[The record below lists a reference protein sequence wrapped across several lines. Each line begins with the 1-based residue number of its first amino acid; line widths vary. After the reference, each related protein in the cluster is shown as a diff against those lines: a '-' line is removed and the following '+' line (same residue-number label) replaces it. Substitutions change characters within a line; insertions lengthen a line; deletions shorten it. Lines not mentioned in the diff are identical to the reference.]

1 MFIIPSFLC
10 PTLLYITSSMKSPL
24 TFLRV
29 SSPPPP
35 SGLFWSGYS
44 MLEFSS
50 EPDLDSEE
58 MKTILNLLLS
68 GTIFFS
74 SITMSLLL
82 SDSRTAVAGPWFT
95 SSKSILVLSRSL
107 KLRLAAL
114 LAPSLL
120 SADLLRSFWMRVML
134 ELLLLLAAL
143 RLVRLFG
150 APELRSRTNFP
161 ELLLLLLLLL
171 AECLVSRPA
180 EISGFNSLWTTTV

>member
-1 MFIIPSFLC
+1 
-10 PTLLYITSSMKSPL
+10 
-24 TFLRV
+24 
-29 SSPPPP
+29 
-35 SGLFWSGYS
+35 

-50 EPDLDSEE
+50 DPDLDSEE

-82 SDSRTAVAGPWFT
+82 SDSRTAVAAPALT

-120 SADLLRSFWMRVML
+120 SADLLRSF
-134 ELLLLLAAL
+134 
-143 RLVRLFG
+143 
-150 APELRSRTNFP
+150 
-161 ELLLLLLLLL
+161 
-171 AECLVSRPA
+171 
-180 EISGFNSLWTTTV
+180 

>member
-1 MFIIPSFLC
+1 
-10 PTLLYITSSMKSPL
+10 MKSPL

-29 SSPPPP
+29 SSPAPPPPP
-35 SGLFWSGYS
+35 SGLAWSGYS
-44 MLEFSS
+44 RLEFSS

-82 SDSRTAVAGPWFT
+82 SDSRTAVVAPALT

-114 LAPSLL
+114 FAPSLL

-134 ELLLLLAAL
+134 GPLLLAAAG
-143 RLVRLFG
+143 RLVRLL
-150 APELRSRTNFP
+150 AAPAPPELRSRANFP
-161 ELLLLLLLLL
+161 ELLLLLWLLGD
-171 AECLVSRPA
+171 CLVRRPA
-180 EISGFNSLWTTTV
+180 EISWF